1 VACCLD
7 GTAHGGEVC
16 AFATVG
22 KWATLFAEPLH
33 PWTPVTILE
42 GLVATVV
49 GNFSALFV
57 ADLDRISLN

>member
-1 VACCLD
+1 MAFCLD

-22 KWATLFAEPLH
+22 KWATLFAKPLQS
-33 PWTPVTILE
+33 WAPVTILE

-57 ADLDRISLN
+57 ADLDCVSLN